1 MPPVDFERRQKEL
14 EENHGIGMSERDVV
28 SHALYPKVMDDYF
41 EFRKTYGPV
50 DKLDT
55 RSFLVG
61 PDVDEELNV
70 GRVVFWEGWCFG
82 EGGGGL
88 KGGLRG
94 GGLCV
99 NDRFRWS
106 SISGCC
112 VWIFV
117 GFMLLFCSQANVQ
130 VKSWHMQEQH
140 TLFH

>member
-70 GRVVFWEGWCFG
+70 GRVVFWGR
-82 EGGGGL
+82 GGL
-88 KGGLRG
+88 LGGVVFWGRGGWFKGWFKGGGLRG
-94 GGLCV
+94 GGLRGSGLCV

-106 SISGCC
+106 SIS
-112 VWIFV
+112 
-117 GFMLLFCSQANVQ
+117 
-130 VKSWHMQEQH
+130 
-140 TLFH
+140 